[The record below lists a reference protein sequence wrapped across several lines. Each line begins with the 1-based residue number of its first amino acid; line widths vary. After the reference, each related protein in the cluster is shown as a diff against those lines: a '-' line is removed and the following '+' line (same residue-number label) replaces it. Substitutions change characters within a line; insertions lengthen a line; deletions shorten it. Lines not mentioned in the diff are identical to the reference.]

1 MVQAAATPEKGGKS
15 DHLQRFLNALRQSE
29 DKRDGDHQ
37 SLADYIE
44 AERRDLDAEAF
55 GTLDKDIQS
64 RISVLA
70 KRCVFF
76 LKLGCRL

>member
-1 MVQAAATPEKGGKS
+1 MVQNAHAQDKGGI
-15 DHLQRFLNALRQSE
+15 DHLQRFLNALKQSD

-55 GTLDKDIQS
+55 GRLDKEIQS
-64 RISVLA
+64 RITILA
-70 KRCVFF
+70 KRRVFQ
-76 LKLGCRL
+76 